1 MVHGAFEPLAG
12 VDHYTEAGRLRA
24 DDLAVRGHAAEML
37 AHAAQALMAAAA
49 EYRRTH
55 VPPPTRE
62 QPFPPPEL
70 LEPAVVARRCA
81 DRYASVADRVRN
93 ATFPPDP
100 KKAWKKL
107 RGPGAARLLD
117 LDRSLVGQ
125 AEYAAAVVNGVV
137 AELLAEV
144 PAREADEALA
154 AVTTTLDERTAF
166 LKAL

>member
-1 MVHGAFEPLAG
+1 VAHGAFEPLAG

-24 DDLAVRGHAAEML
+24 DDLAVRSRAAEML

-49 EYRRTH
+49 EYRRAH

-81 DRYASVADRVRN
+81 DRYTSVADRVRN
-93 ATFPPDP
+93 APFPPDP

-125 AEYAAAVVNGVV
+125 AEYAAAVVDGVV
-137 AELLAEV
+137 AELLTEV
-144 PAREADEALA
+144 PAQEADEALA
-154 AVTTTLDERTAF
+154 VVVATLDERTAF